1 MSEYIWAISAGGR
14 VASSGERKRPR
25 KIYMKIQVTGKNIE
39 TSPAFQD
46 YVAGK
51 IGAVLEKYVGMD
63 LDGHVRIEK
72 ERGHFKT
79 LCSIRLATG
88 LSLESTGEGGD
99 AYSSADAAVEHLEKR
114 VRRYKRRLKNH
125 HQNAGR
131 TPVFEVSARDFVVN
145 LEDHEVGGDATD
157 TGPII
162 VAETQRTVRELPV
175 SEAVL
180 QLDLT
185 DEPFLVFRN
194 AANGT
199 LNVVYRRKD
208 GHIGWIDPAQAPG
221 NGAQTAPSRSRD

>member
-1 MSEYIWAISAGGR
+1 
-14 VASSGERKRPR
+14 
-25 KIYMKIQVTGKNIE
+25 MKIQVTGKNID
-39 TSPAFQD
+39 TSVAFQD
-46 YVAGK
+46 YVSGK
-51 IGAVLEKYVGMD
+51 IGAVLDKYVGMD

-72 ERGHFKT
+72 ERGSFRT
-79 LCSIRLATG
+79 LCSIRLSTG
-88 LSLESTGEGGD
+88 LNLESTGEGGD

-131 TPVFEVSARDFVVN
+131 VPVPEASARDFLVN
-145 LEDHEVGGDATD
+145 LQDDETEGDAGD

-208 GHIGWIDPAQAPG
+208 GHIGWIDPAPASG
-221 NGAQTAPSRSRD
+221 SGAQTASSRSRD